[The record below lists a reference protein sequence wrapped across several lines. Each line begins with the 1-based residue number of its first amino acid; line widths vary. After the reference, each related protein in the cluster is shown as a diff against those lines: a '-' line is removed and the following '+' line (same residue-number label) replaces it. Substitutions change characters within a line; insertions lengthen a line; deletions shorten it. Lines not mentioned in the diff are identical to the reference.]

1 MPAERGIKRIH
12 LSRATNL
19 PRLDSPAGYV
29 VVLEDVELGNRF
41 KIARLQEV
49 NSRTLARVTDLAFE
63 TELFLLLSAD
73 NAAAL
78 ALELQ
83 DRFAAAGDSDEWF
96 DLDRSQVA
104 RLRNFGRP
112 QAPSLRDLAL
122 SEADGQSLVE
132 EAQVIS
138 APLHA
143 PPRQAQ
149 AQQKRRQRRW
159 PAWLLLLAIVTLCA
173 SILAN
178 APQLR
183 RLLSG
188 RGASPPMPAALAS
201 PAPAAAAAT
210 SPPPATAIVR
220 AGDVFYVLARANA
233 RVCASRACRAVVIL
247 NVGVQILAQGYESG
261 ESIDGNNTWIAFKRG
276 GATLYVHSAALSL
289 TKPDLSSAARPTA
302 AATFTAVPS
311 ATRATEPTDTATP
324 TNTLEPTNSVAPA
337 AAASPTVPRPTASAT
352 KIFTATESA
361 TSTSEATAAA
371 TPTPAESP
379 TASATMAPTAT
390 NLPAVL
396 YIDTA
401 NNLNAN
407 IRACSSTDCDILGS
421 LGPGAEINPIAEVA
435 GEVINGIGYW
445 IEFDYAGQPAFVHGE
460 LVAESR

>member
-41 KIARLQEV
+41 KVARLQEV

-63 TELFLLLSAD
+63 TELFLLLSAA

-122 SEADGQSLVE
+122 SEADGQALVE

-138 APLHA
+138 APSPA
-143 PPRQAQ
+143 RPAQ
-149 AQQKRRQRRW
+149 TRARKRPQRRW
-159 PAWLLLLAIVTLCA
+159 TAWLLLLATVTLGA
-173 SILAN
+173 SILGN

-201 PAPAAAAAT
+201 PAPAEAAAT
-210 SPPPATAIVR
+210 SPPSATAIVR

-289 TKPDLSSAARPTA
+289 TKPDVGSAARPTA
-302 AATFTAVPS
+302 AATFTVVPS

-337 AAASPTVPRPTASAT
+337 AAASPTVTRPTASAT

-361 TSTSEATAAA
+361 TSTSEATATA

-379 TASATMAPTAT
+379 TASATMAPTVT

-421 LGPGAEINPIAEVA
+421 LGPGAEIRPIAEVA
-435 GEVINGIGYW
+435 GQIINGIGFW